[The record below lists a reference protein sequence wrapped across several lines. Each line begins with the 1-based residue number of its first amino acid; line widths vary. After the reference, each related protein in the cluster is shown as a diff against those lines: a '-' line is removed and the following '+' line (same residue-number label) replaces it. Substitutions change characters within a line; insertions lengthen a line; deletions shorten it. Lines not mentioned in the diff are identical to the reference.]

1 MNNRELRLLTDII
14 KQQHS
19 VKKTQTIS
27 DLLFLDL
34 GIYIDADRIEK
45 IPSLKQT
52 LFREVITTNKKGNVT
67 LAKVIK
73 YRSNVQK

>member
-1 MNNRELRLLTDII
+1 MNNRDLRLLTDII
-14 KQQHS
+14 KQKHS

-27 DLLFLDL
+27 DLLLLDL
-34 GIYIDADRIEK
+34 GIVIGPSRIEK

-52 LFREVITTNKKGNVT
+52 LFKEVITTKQGATKLV
-67 LAKVIK
+67 KVIK